1 MMSEINQENIHLL
14 IPSKVSWLASMLVE
28 EKGYTVPDAIKQ
40 VYSSKLYQKLKIE
53 STKTWHLGPVALY
66 QELEEELRYE
76 PAS

>member
-1 MMSEINQENIHLL
+1 MDKKL
-14 IPSKVSWLASMLVE
+14 IDITYFLSFCIESMLVE